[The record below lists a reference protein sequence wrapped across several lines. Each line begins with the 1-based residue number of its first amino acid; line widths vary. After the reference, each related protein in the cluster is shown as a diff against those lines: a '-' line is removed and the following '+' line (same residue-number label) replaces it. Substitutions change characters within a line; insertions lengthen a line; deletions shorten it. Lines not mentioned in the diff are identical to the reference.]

1 MIGVIQRFPEY
12 LKQVNYRNPDST
24 VQPGPFQYCLDT
36 DQTTF
41 EWIGQHPETAS
52 DFNLFM
58 TQHRP
63 QDWTET
69 FSVPDNLLAGVTIN
83 DHAPLV
89 VDVAGG
95 YGHDL
100 RRVKSRVPASL
111 LRKGRFVLEDQAS
124 VIDMVPEDLRD
135 ADIEYVK
142 HDFFTAQPVKGA
154 RLYTLKSILHDWAD
168 DKAVAILKH
177 IAAAMQPGYS
187 KIWILDGIVP
197 ETKANLGLVGMDI
210 TMMIFLCALER
221 SVKQWEA
228 LLDQA
233 GLVISGLHERSD
245 GFGVVEAML
254 K

>member
-1 MIGVIQRFPEY
+1 MIQRFPEY
-12 LKQVNYRNPDST
+12 LKKVNYRNPDSS
-24 VQPGPFQYCLDT
+24 VLPGPFQYCLDT

-41 EWIGQHPETAS
+41 EWIGQRPETAA

-69 FSVPDNLLAGVTIN
+69 FSVPDNLLSGITIN
-83 DHAPLV
+83 DNAPLV

-100 RRVKSRVPASL
+100 RRVKNRVSSA
-111 LRKGRFVLEDQAS
+111 RKGQFVLEDQAS
-124 VIDMVPEDLRD
+124 VIDTVPSDLRD

-142 HDFFTAQPVKGA
+142 HDFFTPQPVKGA
-154 RLYTLKSILHDWAD
+154 RVYTLKSILHDWAD
-168 DKAVAILKH
+168 DKALTILKN
-177 IAAAMQPGYS
+177 IATAMQPGYS

-197 ETKANLGLVGMDI
+197 ETKANLSLVGMDI
-210 TMMIFLCALER
+210 TMMMFLCALER
-221 SVKQWEA
+221 TVSQWKG

-233 GLVISGLHERSD
+233 GLVITGLHERPD

>member
-1 MIGVIQRFPEY
+1 MIQRFPEY
-12 LKQVNYRNPDST
+12 LKKVNYRNPDST
-24 VQPGPFQYCLDT
+24 VLPGPFQYCLDT

-41 EWIGQHPETAS
+41 EWIGQRPETAA

-69 FSVPDNLLAGVTIN
+69 FSVPDNLLSGITIN
-83 DHAPLV
+83 DNAPLV

-100 RRVKSRVPASL
+100 RRVKSRVPSA
-111 LRKGRFVLEDQAS
+111 RKGQFVLEDQAS
-124 VIDMVPEDLRD
+124 VIDTVPSDLRD
-135 ADIEYVK
+135 AEIEYVK
-142 HDFFTAQPVKGA
+142 HDFFTPQPVKGA
-154 RLYTLKSILHDWAD
+154 RVYTLKSILHDWAD
-168 DKAVAILKH
+168 DKALTILKN
-177 IAAAMQPGYS
+177 IATAMQPGYS

-197 ETKANLGLVGMDI
+197 ETKANLSLVGMDI
-210 TMMIFLCALER
+210 TMMMFLCALER
-221 SVKQWEA
+221 TVSQWKN

-233 GLVISGLHERSD
+233 GLVITGLHERPD

>member
-1 MIGVIQRFPEY
+1 MIQRFPEY
-12 LKQVNYRNPDST
+12 LKQVNYRNPDSS
-24 VQPGPFQYCLDT
+24 VQPGPFQYCLET
-36 DQTTF
+36 DLSTF
-41 EWIGQHPETAS
+41 EWIGQRPETAA

-63 QDWTET
+63 QDWTES
-69 FSVPDNLLAGVTIN
+69 FSVPDNLFSGVSIN
-83 DHAPLV
+83 ENAPLV

-100 RRVKSRVPASL
+100 RRVKSRVLAAIPSA
-111 LRKGRFVLEDQAS
+111 RKGQFVLEDQAS
-124 VIDMVPEDLRD
+124 VIDTVPGDLQD

-142 HDFFTAQPVKGA
+142 HDFFTPQPVKGA
-154 RLYTLKSILHDWAD
+154 RVYTLKSILHDWAD
-168 DKAVAILKH
+168 DKALAILRN
-177 IAAAMQPGYS
+177 IASAMQPGYS

-197 ETKANLGLVGMDI
+197 ETKASLGLVGMDI
-210 TMMIFLCALER
+210 VMMMFLCALER
-221 SVKQWEA
+221 TVQQWES

-233 GLVISGLHERSD
+233 GLVITGLHERAD